1 MTDMKQ
7 NEQMYKGEL
16 TDEQLDKVAGGDP
29 KAPAPP
35 TKAPTP
41 TKTTA
46 PIEVIVI
53 LEQNGGVDVEIIE
66 G

>member
-16 TDEQLDKVAGGDP
+16 TDEQFDQVAGGDP
-29 KAPAPP
+29 KAPAP

-41 TKTTA
+41 TK
-46 PIEVIVI
+46 PDPEVILI
-53 LEQNGGVDVEIIE
+53 LERNGLVIVEIIE
-66 G
+66 P